1 MRRLILPLL
10 VVATALI
17 KTNPVSSC
25 SMYKLSQD
33 GKTVV
38 GCNEDAWRTT
48 PHIWFEKGVNEN
60 HACCFTGSRSI
71 GPNRYAAQSGMNEHG
86 LTFSRLGAYHPLEQS
101 DKSKKL
107 IEHPDHFLMDVMRK
121 CKNIEEVYAFVDQ
134 YDRSCFIADVFVYIE
149 PSGNYL
155 IVEPYQLIRGNN
167 ATLVQANFCPSI
179 TSENDRRKQNRYKD
193 GLDFLLNGYNTSA
206 EFCRDLSN
214 EMHVCRDK
222 VGDGTLLSS
231 IWDTKN
237 LNVTLYFYH
246 DYSDSVVFHLPDEF
260 SKGDH
265 LLAISSIFPKNDEF
279 QQLANYITPFN
290 QDWIRMVIAFFG
302 FIFLLSALFYGITS
316 LIRKNKSS
324 RTIRL
329 ILFVFLA
336 LSFCYMFVIATD
348 IYVYYFPAPFVHFNS
363 IWITLSSY
371 IPYTMI
377 ALLILVGFLHW
388 RRKYFQ
394 SWSKFSFVLLS
405 LNMLMILSLIFPFFY
420 WGLVIS

>member
-1 MRRLILPLL
+1 MSRLILPLL
-10 VVATALI
+10 VVAIALI
-17 KTNPVSSC
+17 KPNPVSSC
-25 SMYKLSQD
+25 SMYKLSRV

-48 PHIWFEKGVNEN
+48 PHIWFEKGVNGN
-60 HACCFTGSRSI
+60 IACCFTGSRSI
-71 GPNRYAAQSGMNEHG
+71 GPSKYAAQSGMNAQG
-86 LTFSRLGAYHPLEQS
+86 LTFSRLGAYHPLEQTN
-101 DKSKKL
+101 KSKKL

-121 CKNIEEVYAFVDQ
+121 CKNIEEVYTFVDQ

-155 IVEPYQLIRGNN
+155 IVEPYRLIRGND

-179 TSENDRRKQNRYKD
+179 TSESDRRKQNRYKD
-193 GLDFLLNGYNTSA
+193 GQDFLLNGYNTSP

-246 DYSDSVVFHLPDEF
+246 DYTDSVVFHLPDEF

-279 QQLANYITPFN
+279 QQLAKYITPFN
-290 QDWIRMVIAFFG
+290 TDWIRILIAIFG
-302 FIFLLSALFYGITS
+302 FFFLLSGLFYGITS
-316 LIRKNKSS
+316 LSRKNKSS

-329 ILFVFLA
+329 MLFVFLA

-371 IPYTMI
+371 IPYMML

-388 RRKYFQ
+388 RRKYFRN
-394 SWSKFSFVLLS
+394 WSKFSIVILS